1 MHWQVALT
9 GLPLQASGCTA
20 FTQHT
25 GWTDSKALCWRPRT
39 HPQTLYGAW
48 PAQAHAARRGA
59 PPDTPCTCP
68 AATHRKECLIYILG
82 TEEEASPT
90 QQPEEPATCL
100 LCICSKQMD
109 AESQCGSSQDDKVR
123 SSLCS
128 MHASVCSVITARDC
142 RMVCSKLL
150 MLQASACQMGLPWMF
165 SSCVVPSLCL
175 LRAAAGSIRQKDM
188 LQC

>member
-9 GLPLQASGCTA
+9 GLPLKASGCTA

-82 TEEEASPT
+82 TEESP
-90 QQPEEPATCL
+90 QH
-100 LCICSKQMD
+100 
-109 AESQCGSSQDDKVR
+109 
-123 SSLCS
+123 SSLRSLQLAYCVS
-128 MHASVCSVITARDC
+128 AASRW
-142 RMVCSKLL
+142 
-150 MLQASACQMGLPWMF
+150 MLEAN
-165 SSCVVPSLCL
+165 
-175 LRAAAGSIRQKDM
+175 AAALRMTK
-188 LQC
+188 